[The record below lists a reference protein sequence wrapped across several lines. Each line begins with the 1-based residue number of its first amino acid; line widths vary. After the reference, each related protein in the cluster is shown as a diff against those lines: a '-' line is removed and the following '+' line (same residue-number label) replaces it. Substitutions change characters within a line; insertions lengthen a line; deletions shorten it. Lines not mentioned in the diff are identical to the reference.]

1 MKGKMKGFAVCALAC
16 AMTAAAGAM
25 LPAKA
30 LAADAAEAEG
40 TQAVYTAEE
49 EGRALFS
56 YLKLTIEGSD
66 GEVRAVAKN
75 MFTFLP
81 GTIEVQVE
89 LYSSVEYQESY
100 TDMQVERRMYIGDLN
115 QGKSLVASASTDG
128 EQRFWTA
135 RMIYEID
142 TAGKEERIVGPWLFD
157 ADGNRIE
164 SWEQ

>member
-1 MKGKMKGFAVCALAC
+1 
-16 AMTAAAGAM
+16 
-25 LPAKA
+25 
-30 LAADAAEAEG
+30 
-40 TQAVYTAEE
+40 
-49 EGRALFS
+49 
-56 YLKLTIEGSD
+56 
-66 GEVRAVAKN
+66 
-75 MFTFLP
+75 
-81 GTIEVQVE
+81 
-89 LYSSVEYQESY
+89 
-100 TDMQVERRMYIGDLN
+100 MQVERRMYIGDLN

>member
-16 AMTAAAGAM
+16 AMTAATGAM

-49 EGRALFS
+49 EGRALFA

-89 LYSSVEYQESY
+89 LYSSVEYQES
-100 TDMQVERRMYIGDLN
+100 
-115 QGKSLVASASTDG
+115 
-128 EQRFWTA
+128 
-135 RMIYEID
+135 
-142 TAGKEERIVGPWLFD
+142 
-157 ADGNRIE
+157 
-164 SWEQ
+164 